1 MKNRKLLIATCSLL
15 LGLFVVSPIRAAG
28 NDTCK
33 SYVEGTIDDSG
44 ATGILGGNNNIDLS
58 EGLDDGYANNSG
70 VIDSTDNLVSVSC
83 WYHAWD
89 SNNDPFIGTVPNGY
103 WNSNGLMNEMFR
115 NENSYE
121 RYSTIL
127 SFCHEDGSVKH
138 RQLSGV
144 WLYYKDRQKA
154 NLQSG
159 VGFGSYTNQNY
170 CGSPTAAG
178 GTSAYTSCANSP
190 TAQVDPI
197 SGKTLK
203 GCSQVMAEV
212 IGGTGSYTIKTPEK
226 LTATNGTGGG
236 DPCATFFDDG
246 GLEGEDGDHYQD
258 TLKATNKVICSAY
271 DPTKI
276 SSGKDVVFAISE
288 TSIGIEGFDIVITVA
303 VSSLT
308 GEEPNA
314 PEDIQIIEEPSSTG
328 SNGEGRSYI
337 STASWAKE
345 YKDYPL
351 TKSENTP
358 DRGLTTDGGLTYR
371 KVKVKLK
378 NSDNN
383 SAITNAVGNNPNGSE
398 NYVVLTIC
406 PADWKKG
413 DSYEKCLFI
422 DTNGI
427 KKAFVMPEIT
437 ELAEYNSDDPEPKCT
452 DNGHGWSWFACAAT
466 KEISEQV
473 SNIYTIVEG
482 YLYFDPEYYNEAT
495 GLQDAWNT
503 ARLISN
509 AVLAVLLLVVILS
522 QITGFGIDNYGI
534 KKMLPKIVVVVVL
547 INLSFILFR
556 GAVDLANIFG
566 SAIRN
571 TFDSMAES
579 LTTTLP
585 AGGSAIVDMS
595 GNSLLG
601 SGAAMITIIAGF
613 FSVIAFLKSGESIV
627 VLALAAIIIVVVAVL
642 MMFMIIVLRQALLI
656 VLTVTAPIMLLFYL
670 VPAGNPTFKKWLNLA
685 KGLLLAYP
693 LCSLVVSGGNFAAKI
708 IVNVMGGNM
717 APSSSAAFGG
727 LNFNPFAYVIA
738 IAANIAPIF
747 FLPKMIIQS
756 TGKLGAM
763 VKGAADKLG
772 RSLSG
777 GMKGMD
783 FAKQLKHGAE
793 ARANRMNAGV
803 NKRGEKAWWGGVTRS
818 RNATR
823 RMAAEEAASK
833 DRAERRDAQFM
844 ADNPEAAMFEQNVK
858 EEMQALED
866 EGIDLSSEA
875 AITQALNDRVSDV
888 ESAQG
893 RATIEAIARSA
904 ASSRTLGNKK
914 APVDAA
920 IMKFLNNSGASQD
933 AKAAVARA
941 RIKRSGNGMLAKSP
955 SDYMKYQDYIAG
967 RNVNLG
973 DQTYEDGVMQRVI
986 HSEHFSGGA
995 LAGYA
1000 GPEVERL
1007 ADFYSRAS
1015 AADQDIIRTAYD
1027 NRGDKRANDSDTDT
1041 FEPLRRVIGH

>member
-1 MKNRKLLIATCSLL
+1 MKNRGLLIAACSFMIC
-15 LGLFVVSPIRAAG
+15 LFIASPGFAAG
-28 NDTCK
+28 TDTCK

-44 ATGILGGNNNIDLS
+44 PTGILGGNNTISLEEELEDS
-58 EGLDDGYANNSG
+58 VPGYRSSSDDVMLDS
-70 VIDSTDNLVSVSC
+70 SDNLVSMSC

-89 SNNDPFIGTVPNGY
+89 NDHDPFIGNLSGATY
-103 WNSNGLMNEMFR
+103 WSEQWLENEMFR
-115 NENSYE
+115 NSSSFE
-121 RYSTIL
+121 RYSTIV
-127 SFCHEDGSVKH
+127 SFCHEDGSVTH
-138 RQLSGV
+138 ATASGV
-144 WLYYKDRQKA
+144 WLDSSDRQKA
-154 NLQSG
+154 NLTSG
-159 VGFGSYTNQNY
+159 VGFGNRINNNY
-170 CGSPTAAG
+170 CNQTAAG
-178 GTSAYTSCANSP
+178 GTMYECALENE
-190 TAQVDPI
+190 TKI
-197 SGKTLK
+197 NGKILR
-203 GCSQVMAEV
+203 GCSQVVGEILANS
-212 IGGTGSYTIKTPEK
+212 GHFKIKTPEK
-226 LTATNGTGGG
+226 LSAKNGTGGG
-236 DPCATFFDDG
+236 DPCAEFFNNG
-246 GLEGEDGDHYQD
+246 GLEGKDGDHYQD
-258 TLKATNKVICSAY
+258 TLAATNHVVCSAF
-271 DPTKI
+271 DPSKI
-276 SSGKDVVFAISE
+276 NSGKDMVYAISE
-288 TSIGIEGFDIVITVA
+288 TSIGIESYDIVITVA

-308 GEEPNA
+308 GEEPNDA
-314 PEDIQIIEEPSSTG
+314 EGIKLIEDPSG
-328 SNGEGRSYI
+328 ADSNGAGRSYI
-337 STASWAKE
+337 SEASWGKT
-345 YKDYPL
+345 YQDYPL

-358 DRGLTTDGGLTYR
+358 DRSLTADGGLTYR
-371 KVKVKLK
+371 KVKVRMK
-378 NSDNN
+378 NVDNGD
-383 SAITNAVGNNPNGSE
+383 AIHKAVGENPNGIE

-406 PADWKKG
+406 PADWEKG
-413 DSYEKCLFI
+413 DSYEKCLHI

-427 KKAFVMPEIT
+427 KNAFVMPEIT
-437 ELAEYNSDDPEPKCT
+437 ELAMYSSDDPEPKCT
-452 DNGHGWSWFACAAT
+452 DGGGGWSWFACAAT

-473 SNIYTIVEG
+473 KNIYGIVAG
-482 YLYFDPEYYNEAT
+482 YLSFDPSIFNTET
-495 GLQDAWNT
+495 GLHDAWNT

-509 AVLAVLLLVVILS
+509 GVLVVLLLIVILS
-522 QITGFGIDNYGI
+522 QISGIGIDNYGI
-534 KKMLPKIVVVVVL
+534 KKMLPRIIVVVIL

-556 GAVDLANIFG
+556 AAVDLANIFG
-566 SAIRN
+566 NAITN
-571 TFDSMAES
+571 VFDSIAQNVNTVM
-579 LTTTLP
+579 P
-585 AGGSAIVDMS
+585 AGGNAIA
-595 GNSLLG
+595 GNS
-601 SGAAMITIIAGF
+601 GAIFAGGATLAMIAAF
-613 FSVIAFLKSGESIV
+613 FSVIAFLKSGESII
-627 VLALAAIIIVVVAVL
+627 VLALAAIIIVAIAIL
-642 MMFMIIVLRQALLI
+642 MMYTIIVLRQALLI
-656 VLTVTAPIMLLFYL
+656 ILSVTAPIMLLFYL
-670 VPAGNPTFKKWLNLA
+670 VPAGNPTFKKWMNLV

-693 LCSLVVSGGNFAAKI
+693 LCSLVVSGGNFAAKVI
-708 IVNVMGGNM
+708 ISVMGGNV
-717 APSSSAAFGG
+717 APSSSAAFSG
-727 LNFNPFAYVIA
+727 LGFNPFVYVIA
-738 IAANIAPIF
+738 ISANIAPIF

-803 NKRGEKAWWGGVTRS
+803 NRKGEKAWWGGVTKS

-973 DQTYEDGVMQRVI
+973 DQAYEDGVMQRVI